1 MTELRAHERA
11 TALVLVPSMLVVL
24 LSLGAIAL
32 DLTSLHAAHRGL
44 HRTVS
49 SAADDAAAMLDGHH
63 LQRTGELRIDE
74 PAARRVALAHLDA
87 AGLPGELDGTP
98 SVEIVDGGSAVQ
110 VGASV
115 RVERV
120 VSRLLGA
127 DDRVEV
133 EVTGRLRR

>member
-1 MTELRAHERA
+1 MTGLRGHERA
-11 TALVLVPSMLVVL
+11 TALVLVPAMLVVL

-32 DLTSLHAAHRGL
+32 DLTSLHAAHRSL

-49 SAADDAAAMLDGHH
+49 GAADDAAGMLDGHH
-63 LQRTGELRIDE
+63 LQRTGEIRIDE

-87 AGLPGELDGTP
+87 AELPGNLDRRP
-98 SVEIVDGGSAVQ
+98 SVEVVDSGTAVR

-115 RVERV
+115 RVDRV

-127 DDRVEV
+127 DDRIGV

>member
-1 MTELRAHERA
+1 MTELRGHERA

-49 SAADDAAAMLDGHH
+49 GAADDAAGMLDGHH

-87 AGLPGELDGTP
+87 AELPGDLDGTP
-98 SVEIVDGGSAVQ
+98 SVELVDGGTAVR

-120 VSRLLGA
+120 VSRLLGT